1 MKLVKFPVTFLF
13 SALLITLSVSLM
25 ASDQQLTILKFIL
38 SEVEVCDAKDNCE
51 DISRKKL
58 PNPSK
63 SPIPILEANPK
74 TGMLMF
80 KVGNKEYWVHQTEVK
95 LNKKY
100 TVSQTCE
107 YTAKS
112 NDNVVATM
120 GAGECK

>member
-1 MKLVKFPVTFLF
+1 MKPL
-13 SALLITLSVSLM
+13 LSVLFYIGSAFLLM
-25 ASDQQLTILKFIL
+25 PSAPHAADEPLTILQFIL
-38 SEVEVCDAKDNCE
+38 SEVEICDANDDCKDV
-51 DISRKKL
+51 SRKTL

-107 YTAKS
+107 YTAQT